1 MMATAKTTAEKKP
14 TATKKTVL
22 SKTKTTSAAKPK
34 AEKKVPVNKAPA
46 KKTSISKATKAN
58 SAERY
63 KMTEVAAYF
72 IAERENFGGSAVD
85 YWIAAEI
92 QIGKMY

>member
-1 MMATAKTTAEKKP
+1 MATAKITTEKKP
-14 TATKKTVL
+14 TAAKKTAV
-22 SKTKTTSAAKPK
+22 SKTKATSAAKPK
-34 AEKKVPVNKAPA
+34 AEKKVPEKKAPA

-72 IAERENFGGSAVD
+72 IAERDNFSGSAVD